1 LKRKIIYILSI
12 LIVICGLAYVVQ
24 EKFQDKQNDIPHTLY
39 LLNGVIWQTQL
50 RISDTLTYAV
60 ENNKL
65 ETEFVRSLLT
75 LNGYES
81 DALYVALERKYQ
93 HLLNGPNTSDYI
105 YVKIKENNP
114 TAQQMDLL
122 KKLSILYK
130 DLSLQQSQLINEDG
144 IFNEKVW
151 GNILSIDKEINKLV
165 SLIK

>member
-105 YVKIKENNP
+105 YLKIKENNP

-151 GNILSIDKEINKLV
+151 GNILSIDKEINTLV

>member
-1 LKRKIIYILSI
+1 MKRKIIYILSI

-75 LNGYES
+75 LKGYES

-105 YVKIKENNP
+105 YETFKENELSR
-114 TAQQMDLL
+114 QQMDLL
-122 KKLSILYK
+122 KKLSTLYK
-130 DLSLQQSQLINEDG
+130 DLSLQQSQLISEDG
-144 IFNEKVW
+144 VINDKIW
-151 GNILSIDKEINKLV
+151 GNILSIENEVNTLV
-165 SLIK
+165 SLF

>member
-1 LKRKIIYILSI
+1 MKRKIIYILSI

-105 YVKIKENNP
+105 YETFKENELSR
-114 TAQQMDLL
+114 QQMDLL
-122 KKLSILYK
+122 KKLSTLYK
-130 DLSLQQSQLINEDG
+130 DLSLQQSQLISEDG
-144 IFNEKVW
+144 VFNDKIW
-151 GNILSIDKEINKLV
+151 GNILSIENEVNTLV
-165 SLIK
+165 SLF

>member
-1 LKRKIIYILSI
+1 MKRKIIYILSI
-12 LIVICGLAYVVQ
+12 LIVICGLAYVIQ

-65 ETEFVRSLLT
+65 ESEFVRSLLT

-122 KKLSILYK
+122 KKLSVLYK

-144 IFNEKVW
+144 IFNEKIW
-151 GNILSIDKEINKLV
+151 EKILSIDNEINTLV

>member
-1 LKRKIIYILSI
+1 MKRKIIYIFGI
-12 LIVICGLAYVVQ
+12 LIIICGLAYVVQ
-24 EKFQDKQNDIPHTLY
+24 ERFQEKQSDNLKKIY

-75 LNGYES
+75 LYGYES
-81 DALYVALERKYQ
+81 DALYVALDYKYQ
-93 HLLNGPNTSDYI
+93 HMLNGPNTSDWI
-105 YVKIKENNP
+105 YETFKENKP
-114 TAQQMDLL
+114 TIQQMDLL
-122 KKLSILYK
+122 KKLSSLYK

-144 IFNEKVW
+144 VFNEKIW
-151 GNILSIDKEINKLV
+151 GNILSIDNEITTLV

>member
-1 LKRKIIYILSI
+1 MNRKIKYILGI
-12 LIVICGLAYVVQ
+12 LIIICGIAYVVQ
-24 EKFQDKQNDIPHTLY
+24 EKFQEKQNDNPQNLY

-60 ENNKL
+60 VNNKL

-75 LNGYES
+75 LYGYES
-81 DALYVALERKYQ
+81 DALYVALGYKYQ
-93 HLLNGPNTSDYI
+93 HMLNGPNTSDWI

-122 KKLSILYK
+122 KKLSVLYK

-144 IFNEKVW
+144 VFNEKIW
-151 GNILSIDKEINKLV
+151 GNILSIDKEITTLV

>member
-1 LKRKIIYILSI
+1 MKRKTIYILGI

-24 EKFQDKQNDIPHTLY
+24 EKFQDKQNDNPHTLY

-114 TAQQMDLL
+114 TAQQIDLL

-144 IFNEKVW
+144 IFNEKIW
-151 GNILSIDKEINKLV
+151 EKILSIDKEINTLV

>member
-1 LKRKIIYILSI
+1 MKRKIIYILSI
-12 LIVICGLAYVVQ
+12 LIVICSLAYVVQ

-105 YVKIKENNP
+105 YETFKENELSR
-114 TAQQMDLL
+114 QQMDLL
-122 KKLSILYK
+122 KKLSTLYK
-130 DLSLQQSQLINEDG
+130 DLSLQQSQLISEDG
-144 IFNEKVW
+144 VINDKIW
-151 GNILSIDKEINKLV
+151 GNILSIENEVNTLV
-165 SLIK
+165 SLF

>member
-1 LKRKIIYILSI
+1 MKRKIIYILSI

-93 HLLNGPNTSDYI
+93 HLLNGPKTSDYI
-105 YVKIKENNP
+105 YLKIKENNP

-151 GNILSIDKEINKLV
+151 GNILSIDKEINTLV

>member
-1 LKRKIIYILSI
+1 MKRKIIYILSI

-105 YVKIKENNP
+105 YETFKENELSR
-114 TAQQMDLL
+114 QQMDLL
-122 KKLSILYK
+122 KKLSTLYK
-130 DLSLQQSQLINEDG
+130 DLSLQQSQLISEDG
-144 IFNEKVW
+144 VINDKIW
-151 GNILSIDKEINKLV
+151 GNILSIENEVNTLI
-165 SLIK
+165 SLF

>member
-1 LKRKIIYILSI
+1 MKKKIIYILSI

-122 KKLSILYK
+122 KKLSVLYK

-151 GNILSIDKEINKLV
+151 GNILSIDKEINTLV
-165 SLIK
+165 SLF

>member
-1 LKRKIIYILSI
+1 MKRKIIYIISI
-12 LIVICGLAYVVQ
+12 LIIICGLAYVYE
-24 EKFQDKQNDIPHTLY
+24 EKSQDKQNDNPHTLY

-75 LNGYES
+75 LYGYES
-81 DALYVALERKYQ
+81 DALHVALDKKYQ
-93 HLLNGPNTSDYI
+93 HLLNGSNTSDYI
-105 YVKIKENNP
+105 YVKIKKNNP
-114 TAQQMDLL
+114 TVQQMDLL

-144 IFNEKVW
+144 IFNEKIW
-151 GNILSIDKEINKLV
+151 GNILSIDNEINTLV

>member
-1 LKRKIIYILSI
+1 MKRKIIYILSI

-105 YVKIKENNP
+105 YLKIKENNP

-151 GNILSIDKEINKLV
+151 GNILSIDKEINTLV

>member
-1 LKRKIIYILSI
+1 MKRKIIYILSI

>member
-1 LKRKIIYILSI
+1 MKRKIIYILSI

-105 YVKIKENNP
+105 YETFKENELSR
-114 TAQQMDLL
+114 QQMDLL
-122 KKLSILYK
+122 KKLSTLYK
-130 DLSLQQSQLINEDG
+130 DLSLQQSQLISEDG
-144 IFNEKVW
+144 VFNDKIW
-151 GNILSIDKEINKLV
+151 GNILSIENEVNTLV
-165 SLIK
+165 SHF